1 MRDKHIVI
9 KELQEEKQALNDK
22 LTRLTK
28 FLLGQMVEP
37 KIPTRQLELLKRQE
51 ELMLAYVN
59 VLGFRIKNLNEQS

>member
-37 KIPTRQLELLKRQE
+37 
-51 ELMLAYVN
+51 
-59 VLGFRIKNLNEQS
+59 